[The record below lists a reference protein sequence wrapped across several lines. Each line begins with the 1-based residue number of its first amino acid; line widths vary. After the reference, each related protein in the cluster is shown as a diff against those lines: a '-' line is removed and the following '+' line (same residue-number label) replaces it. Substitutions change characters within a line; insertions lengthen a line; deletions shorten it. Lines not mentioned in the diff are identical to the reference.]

1 MSGLKGLLKS
11 IGEAFRLRPPR
22 PPPVVA
28 RPPPA
33 PWPVP
38 DLARIWADGQ
48 ALLEA
53 TNEARLDHGKTPLAY
68 DARLTAAA
76 FRIAADNATRDEL
89 SHRGGD
95 GSWPAARIEE
105 AGYAAS
111 ACSENGFQADP
122 WPGGPDHWGTAEHAV
137 AGWLES
143 TVGHREALLGAWTHT
158 GGARCVASDGTTYW
172 FGCYATPKGGM
183 PGR

>member
-11 IGEAFRLRPPR
+11 IGEAFRVRPQ
-22 PPPVVA
+22 PPPVVVK
-28 RPPPA
+28 PPPA
-33 PWPVP
+33 PRPVP

-48 ALLEA
+48 ELLAA
-53 TNEARLDHGKTPLAY
+53 TNVARNELGKSPLAY

-76 FRIAADNATRDEL
+76 WVIAADNATRDEL
-89 SHRGGD
+89 SHEGAD
-95 GSWPAARIEE
+95 GSWPADRIAE

-143 TVGHREALLGAWTHT
+143 TVGHRENLLGAWTHT
-158 GGARCVASDGTTYW
+158 GGARCVASDGTAYI
-172 FGCYATPKGGM
+172 FACYGTPKG
-183 PGR
+183 